1 MTNLGRGK
9 ARTALAVSA
18 VAVLGVVAACG
29 SNDSG
34 PGTSGDTAAKVE
46 INRQAAGD
54 ITTHGGA
61 KRLAGDQT
69 QAIADSIQRSTAKNV
84 ILVIGDGTAI
94 RAHEGT
100 VEIGDKVVFG
110 RDNVVNG
117 YLDIS
122 IGEST
127 LIADWIYICDFD
139 HKFEQ
144 LGVPIK
150 DQGIAKLPVR
160 IGADCWLG
168 TKVSVLRGTET
179 GPGCVFAAHT
189 VVRGDIPAYSVV
201 AGVPGKVIKRRLPA
215 DPVRSGQQRPVGAPE
230 IGPAQRRARPDEV
243 DDE

>member
-1 MTNLGRGK
+1 MLRRYFSGRDPQQARFLTRSSLRWVWRHRAFTPHYLVSYVRFLAFKLRNPHVITRGFVFLGKNVELSARRGHGRLVLGRW
-9 ARTALAVSA
+9 A
-18 VAVLGVVAACG
+18 
-29 SNDSG
+29 
-34 PGTSGDTAAKVE
+34 
-46 INRQAAGD
+46 
-54 ITTHGGA
+54 H
-61 KRLAGDQT
+61 
-69 QAIADSIQRSTAKNV
+69 
-84 ILVIGDGTAI
+84 IGDGTAI